1 MKPDAV
7 INDLKNPSLD
17 KSIQRKQ
24 ADLLAQL
31 NKLQLERVKKDQSLE
46 SSIQAMEMAFRM
58 QFSVPDVFDIDK
70 ESEATKKLYG
80 DSEFAK
86 VA

>member
-31 NKLQLERVKKDQSLE
+31 NKLQLEGLKDQSLE

-58 QFSVPDVFDIDK
+58 QFPVPDVFDIDK
-70 ESEATKKLYG
+70 EVKQQKSSMEW
-80 DSEFAK
+80 
-86 VA
+86 